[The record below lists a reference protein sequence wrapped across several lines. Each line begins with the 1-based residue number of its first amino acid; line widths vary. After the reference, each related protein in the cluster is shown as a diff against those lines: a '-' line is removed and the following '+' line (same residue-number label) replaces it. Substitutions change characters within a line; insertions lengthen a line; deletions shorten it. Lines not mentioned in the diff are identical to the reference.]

1 MRHYKQISN
10 GVLVAIDTGFGGIE
24 ITKDEYDALLT
35 EIRAKAQ
42 LTNKL
47 YKNEITIADVPA
59 EWQEEIQER
68 VNQMIED
75 DKNYQESDI
84 SADEFY
90 QMVEDAL

>member
-1 MRHYKQISN
+1 MRYYKQISN
-10 GVLVAIDTGFGGIE
+10 GVLVAIGTGFGGIE

-59 EWQEEIQER
+59 EWQEEIQKR
-68 VNQMIED
+68 VNQILED
-75 DKNYQESDI
+75 DKNYQKSDI
-84 SADEFY
+84 SADDFY
-90 QMVEDAL
+90 QMVEDVL